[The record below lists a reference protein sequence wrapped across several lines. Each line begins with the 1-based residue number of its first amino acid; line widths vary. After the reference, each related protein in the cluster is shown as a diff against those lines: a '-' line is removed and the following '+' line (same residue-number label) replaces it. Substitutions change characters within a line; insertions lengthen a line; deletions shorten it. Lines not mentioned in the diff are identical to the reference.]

1 MKIIL
6 TSIPVDDQQKA
17 LAFYTEKLGFRKK
30 TDVPMG
36 ESRWLT
42 VVSPEGDTGVE
53 MLLEPMAFGP
63 AKVYQKALFEAGIP
77 FTCFGVADAQA
88 EYERLQALGVQ
99 FRVPPTKM
107 GPVTVAAFEDT
118 CGNIIQI
125 AQQ

>member
-77 FTCFGVADAQA
+77 FTCFGVADDHGFSTTPVESRNRSFVSHA
-88 EYERLQALGVQ
+88 
-99 FRVPPTKM
+99 FRKS
-107 GPVTVAAFEDT
+107 
-118 CGNIIQI
+118 
-125 AQQ
+125 